1 MWDRPIKTLG
11 MARSPHFYASILL
24 SCDYNDNEVRIIVG
38 TTKVSFFTC
47 GGPLGKNN
55 NKKNLLRHVNL
66 LVELNIIK
74 LFL

>member
-1 MWDRPIKTLG
+1 

-38 TTKVSFFTC
+38 ASWYVSYSTKATFFTC
-47 GGPLGKNN
+47 GGPLGKKN
-55 NKKNLLRHVNL
+55 NKTKEKNLLRHVNL

-74 LFL
+74 LFQ